1 MCFVYITQDMPVLGR
16 SYCPP
21 QLSHANSNTMSL
33 GEKTIIDESRR
44 QVDMDD
50 AAIQLADD
58 KDLQAIKSQY
68 CCQSL
73 LRKCFSASYDPPNNK
88 SASWTSRVA
97 EGI

>member
-58 KDLQAIKSQY
+58 KDLQAMKSLVLLPITASEIA
-68 CCQSL
+68 SL
-73 LRKCFSASYDPPNNK
+73 
-88 SASWTSRVA
+88 V
-97 EGI
+97 